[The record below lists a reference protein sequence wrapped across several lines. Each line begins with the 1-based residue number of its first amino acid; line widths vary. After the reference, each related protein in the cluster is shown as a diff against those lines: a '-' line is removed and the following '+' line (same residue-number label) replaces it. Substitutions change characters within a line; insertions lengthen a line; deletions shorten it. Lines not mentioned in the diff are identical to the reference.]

1 MLRKILAVIGG
12 IVSGSLTVAAVEM
25 LGHYLYPLPK
35 GMKTDDMKTDDMEA
49 MKEYIPN
56 APFMALFFVIIAY
69 ALAALVVGF
78 VSTKIA
84 NDGKNK
90 YAIIGGIIFL
100 IITIVNLVMLPTPIW
115 FWVLGIAVWGLVFVG
130 YKLALNK
137 NN

>member
-12 IVSGSLTVAAVEM
+12 IVAGSLTVAAVEM

-35 GMKTDDMKTDDMEA
+35 GMKTDDMEA

-130 YKLALNK
+130 YQLALNK
-137 NN
+137 NKV

>member
-1 MLRKILAVIGG
+1 MLKRILAVIGG
-12 IVSGSLTVAAVEM
+12 IVVGSLTVAAVEM
-25 LGHYLYPLPK
+25 LGHYLYPLPA
-35 GMKTDDMKTDDMEA
+35 GMKSDDMEA

-90 YAIIGGIIFL
+90 YAIIGGFIFV
-100 IITIVNLVMLPTPIW
+100 IITIINLAMLPTPVW
-115 FWVLGIAVWGLVFVG
+115 FWVLGIAVWGLVLIG

-137 NN
+137 NKE

>member
-1 MLRKILAVIGG
+1 MLKRILAVIGG
-12 IVSGSLTVAAVEM
+12 IVAGSLTVAAVEM
-25 LGHYLYPLPK
+25 LGHYLYPLPA
-35 GMKTDDMKTDDMEA
+35 GMKSDDMEA

-90 YAIIGGIIFL
+90 YAIIGGVIFV
-100 IITIVNLVMLPTPIW
+100 IITIINLAMLPTPVW
-115 FWVLGIAVWGLVFVG
+115 FWVLGIAVWGLVLVG

-137 NN
+137 NKG

>member
-1 MLRKILAVIGG
+1 MLKRILAVIGG
-12 IVSGSLTVAAVEM
+12 IVAGSITVAAVEM
-25 LGHYLYPLPK
+25 LGHYLYPLPA
-35 GMKTDDMKTDDMEA
+35 GMKSDDMEA

-90 YAIIGGIIFL
+90 YAIIGGVIFL
-100 IITIVNLVMLPTPIW
+100 IITIINLAMLPTPVW
-115 FWVLGIAVWGLVFVG
+115 FWVLGIAVWGLVLVG
-130 YKLALNK
+130 YQLALNK
-137 NN
+137 NKE

>member
-1 MLRKILAVIGG
+1 MLKRILAVIGG
-12 IVSGSLTVAAVEM
+12 IVAGSLTVAAVEM
-25 LGHYLYPLPK
+25 LGHYLYPLPA
-35 GMKTDDMKTDDMEA
+35 GMKSDDMEA
-49 MKEYIPN
+49 MKEYISN

-90 YAIIGGIIFL
+90 YAIIGGGIFV
-100 IITIVNLVMLPTPIW
+100 IITIINLAMLPTPVW
-115 FWVLGIAVWGLVFVG
+115 FWVLGIAVWGLVLVG

-137 NN
+137 NKE

>member
-1 MLRKILAVIGG
+1 MLKRILAVVGG
-12 IVSGSLTVAAVEM
+12 IVAGSITVAAVEM
-25 LGHYLYPLPK
+25 LGHYLYPLPA
-35 GMKTDDMKTDDMEA
+35 GMKSDDMEA

-56 APFMALFFVIIAY
+56 APFMALFFVIMAY

-100 IITIVNLVMLPTPIW
+100 IITIINLAMLPTPIW
-115 FWVLGIAVWGLVFVG
+115 FWVLGIAVWGLVLAG
-130 YKLALNK
+130 YQLALK
-137 NN
+137 KK

>member
-1 MLRKILAVIGG
+1 MLKRILAVIGG
-12 IVSGSLTVAAVEM
+12 IVAGSITVAAVEM
-25 LGHYLYPLPK
+25 LGHYLYPLPA
-35 GMKTDDMKTDDMEA
+35 GMKSDDMEA

-90 YAIIGGIIFL
+90 YAIIGGVIFL
-100 IITIVNLVMLPTPIW
+100 IITIINLAMLPTPIW
-115 FWVLGIAVWGLVFVG
+115 FWALGVAVWGLVLVG
-130 YKLALNK
+130 YQLALNK
-137 NN
+137 NKE

>member
-1 MLRKILAVIGG
+1 MLKRILAVIGG
-12 IVSGSLTVAAVEM
+12 IVAGSLTVAAVEM
-25 LGHYLYPLPK
+25 LGHYLYPLPA
-35 GMKTDDMKTDDMEA
+35 GMKSDDMEA

-90 YAIIGGIIFL
+90 YAIIGGVIFV
-100 IITIVNLVMLPTPIW
+100 IITIINLAMLPTPVW
-115 FWVLGIAVWGLVFVG
+115 FWVLGIAVWGLVLAG

-137 NN
+137 NKE